1 MGCVIAGEYMS
12 NTKIVLAISLVAAG
26 MGLYQPGCAAEMT
39 GAPDLPSIA
48 ALTIAPEARPR
59 IDGRLDEDFWQDCP
73 AAELRLMMPPGG
85 VPAQRTAAIIATD
98 GAWLFVGFAA
108 VDRTRL
114 DDAAALT
121 PLLNTRQDCV
131 EFHLDPGT
139 AGKRHF
145 RFAVNRFGRILDD
158 QKGIYANPGHAMH
171 WRAAGAAAADGWS
184 VEMALPLFYF
194 AEVAGGGPDWRINFC
209 RLETDPAE
217 ISSWAPVLRKFA
229 EPEHFG
235 RLENLPAGL
244 PPTGQLRPFAPRLT
258 FVLAGPTTDQ
268 TGEYVS
274 LVRIGLANDSAD
286 AGGIVALNLRDESVP
301 GQPVAMTTNVPLEPG
316 EQQRDVAIELKRPL
330 EFIPRPEV
338 TLKLQDEMGTW
349 SQTMAHGQG
358 AIVEKYAAWLDR
370 SYYTLETQAVLYVD
384 TAGGQPP
391 PPDASVQAV
400 LINAAGSNLWS
411 GPARPAAPGVW
422 RAVIP
427 LAELPPA
434 KYTLEV
440 QVGNTAADARP
451 ERKIAV
457 LNKLPPASAGR
468 EVKIDHFN
476 RCVLVGD
483 QPFFPFG
490 VCWMPAHS
498 ADLDLAHLKALGFN
512 TVIRWTEF
520 DGSAGDNG
528 AVAARVGQD
537 SLLAA
542 AAQHGITVVE
552 QPKSTRQRD
561 AGNQRVWRWIYPR
574 FVENYHDW
582 KTNDLPAMM
591 AVARAHPAV
600 AAYLAIDEPSDVIV
614 QPGNVP
620 LARLLN
626 DMMES
631 IVRLDPYKPVFLNF
645 GGMLPDRM
653 EWLDNQSFFASF
665 NYWLVRPDSAA
676 TAGSLAAMLQ
686 HNNRLAEKH
695 RKPLWLMPTMELN
708 WSAQAVPMT
717 AAENRA
723 QLYIMLIHG
732 AKGINYFSWPWL
744 HAATDASLA
753 ELAREVQVLAPALLR
768 RRPAQ
773 RVTYA
778 AAEVHDGDAGP
789 LMAALLVEPDDTPL
803 LVFLNAS
810 AEPAGIRCSLPW
822 LEDEHRLA
830 SCFDASHAD
839 FKDGSFHA
847 EFDPLATRVYRISG
861 VRITNAW
868 QRHDIVIRIERE
880 LPGIDEGGKPANLI
894 PDAFF
899 NNASA
904 WLIRERDAGKVDFA
918 AQPGNEPGRMLI
930 FDGAA
935 GGGIYARSL
944 PLQLRPYHRY
954 RLSATV
960 RYENVG
966 GGPAAGMSLRAA
978 DTGNTAGELPALQCG
993 NPAQPEWQ
1001 TVERVVQAH
1010 ADHPASVRLVIY
1022 WNAPAGGRLWL
1033 KDLALLDLGPATN
1046 TASSKNRVPN
1056 PSFEDARLP
1065 GWPDYWQPRGF
1076 DRAIL
1081 AKHRLGMPGSP
1092 WQLDDDH
1099 PFHGRVSLRMA
1110 PAAGATA
1117 STPYQRAGFGIP
1129 AEEGQR
1135 FEFTAWLRAGNEHTP
1150 VRVVLRGLGAKTF
1163 QVGREWTRVEM
1174 SGVKTNPLSA
1184 AYRDFTAITIS
1195 APATIWIDAV
1205 CLAECAPAAP
1215 AVKKD

>member
-1 MGCVIAGEYMS
+1 MLKIDAGIMMLAGTVMCFGT
-12 NTKIVLAISLVAAG
+12 NGLAGADGTPPALPAVAVLKI
-26 MGLYQPGCAAEMT
+26 QPDE
-39 GAPDLPSIA
+39 
-48 ALTIAPEARPR
+48 RPV
-59 IDGRLDEDFWQDCP
+59 IDGRLDEDFWQDCSTV
-73 AAELRLMMPPGG
+73 ELQLVVPPGG
-85 VPAQRTAAIIATD
+85 APAQRTASKIATD
-98 GAWLFVGFAA
+98 GSWLFVGIAA
-108 VDRTRL
+108 ADNTLL
-114 DDAAALT
+114 DDAAAQT
-121 PLLNTRQDCV
+121 PLLNTRQDYV

-145 RFAVNRFGRILDD
+145 RFAVNRFGHMLADL
-158 QKGIYANPGHAMH
+158 KGIDANPGHAMH

-194 AEVAGGGPDWRINFC
+194 AEVAGAGPGWRVNFC
-209 RLETDPAE
+209 RLDTAPAE

-244 PPTGQLRPFAPRLT
+244 PPAGQLPRRPFAPRLT
-258 FVLAGPTTDQ
+258 YILAGPTTDQ

-274 LVRIGLANDSAD
+274 LVRIGMVNDSSN
-286 AGGIVALNLRDESVP
+286 AGGAVSLHLRDESVP
-301 GQPVAMTTNVPLEPG
+301 GQPMAMVTNVALKPG
-316 EQQRDVAIELKRPL
+316 EHQCEATMELKRPL

-338 TLKLQDEMGTW
+338 TLSLRDEMGTW
-349 SQTMAHGQG
+349 AQTMAHGQG
-358 AIVEKYAAWLDR
+358 AIVEKYAAWLDH
-370 SYYTLETQAVLYVD
+370 SYYTLETQAVLYVE
-384 TAGGQPP
+384 TAGDQPP
-391 PPDASVQAV
+391 PSNASVQTV
-400 LINAAGSNLWS
+400 LINSAGSNLWA

-422 RAVIP
+422 RAAIP

-434 KYTLEV
+434 RYTLEV
-440 QVGNTAADARP
+440 QVRNASADARP

-457 LNKLPPASAGR
+457 LNKLPPAPAGR

-476 RCVLVGD
+476 RCVLIGD

-512 TVIRWTEF
+512 TVIRWTRF
-520 DGSAGDNG
+520 DGSPDDNG

-542 AAQHGITVVE
+542 AEKHGITVVE

-582 KTNDLPAMM
+582 KANDLPAVM
-591 AVARAHPAV
+591 AVMRAHPAV

-626 DMMES
+626 DMMAS
-631 IVRLDPYKPVFLNF
+631 IVQLDPYKPVFLNF

-665 NYWLVRPDSAA
+665 NYWLVQPDAAA
-676 TAGSLAAMLQ
+676 TAVRLAATLQ
-686 HNNRLAEKH
+686 HNSRLAEKY
-695 RKPLWLMPTMELN
+695 RKPLWLMPTTELN
-708 WSAQAVPMT
+708 WSAQAVPMS
-717 AAENRA
+717 AAENRT

-778 AAEVHDGDAGP
+778 TAEGRDNDAGA

-803 LVFLNAS
+803 LMFLNAG
-810 AEPAGIRCSLPW
+810 AEPVRIRCSLPW
-822 LEDEHRLA
+822 LDGEHRLA

-847 EFDPLATRVYRISG
+847 EFDPLATRIYRISG
-861 VRITNAW
+861 ASITNAW
-868 QRHDIVIRIERE
+868 QRHDILIRVERE
-880 LPGIDEGGKPANLI
+880 IAEVDATGGKPANLI
-894 PDAFF
+894 PDALF
-899 NNASA
+899 NDASA

-930 FDGAA
+930 LDGAA
-935 GGGIYARSL
+935 GGGIYARS
-944 PLQLRPYHRY
+944 PRFRLRPYHRY

-960 RYENVG
+960 RYEKAG
-966 GGPAAGMSLRAA
+966 GARAAGMSLRAA
-978 DTGNTAGELPALQCG
+978 DAGDAAGELPALQCG

-1001 TVERVVQAH
+1001 AVERVLQAH

-1022 WNAPAGGRLWL
+1022 WNAPAGGRLCL
-1033 KDLALLDLGPATN
+1033 KDISLLDLGPATN

-1081 AKHRLGMPGSP
+1081 TEHRLGMPGAP
-1092 WQLDDDH
+1092 WQSDDDH

-1117 STPYQRAGFGIP
+1117 STPFQRAGFGIP
-1129 AEEGQR
+1129 AEESR
-1135 FEFTAWLRAGNEHTP
+1135 PFEFTAWLRAENEHTP
-1150 VRVVLRGLGAKTF
+1150 VRIVLRGLGSKTF
-1163 QVGREWTRVEM
+1163 EVGPAWTRVAM

-1195 APATIWIDAV
+1195 APGTVWVDAV
-1205 CLAECAPAAP
+1205 CLAECDPAAP